1 MIGFQALAFIKTDTI
16 TNQKIKMNKI
26 ALISKLV

>member
-1 MIGFQALAFIKTDTI
+1 
-16 TNQKIKMNKI
+16 MNKI